1 MAQRDDHESCYY
13 LFRDPSAADGGV
25 RAALERR
32 LGRAVEEVS
41 DPDAAVSAA
50 AERPRSAMVFL
61 LPPDGDAP
69 TEHAAPVREAI
80 ASCAAVTPRAAL
92 YALGPSQD
100 VRGAVFAIQ
109 SGVDAYFTTEELGA
123 LAAELIA
130 REEAGADA
138 AGPPAGERSAF
149 SAFLTRDSHMRGLF
163 RTARVVAA
171 SQVSVLITGE
181 TGVGK
186 ELFARCIHEASGRDG
201 EFVVENVAGL
211 DDTLFSDALFG
222 HERGAYTG
230 AEGMRAGLIER
241 AGGGTLFLDEIGDI
255 TPASQVKLLR
265 LLENGTYYPLGSDEA
280 RASTARV
287 VMATNTDLLA
297 RVKEG
302 AFRMDLFFRLAA
314 FHLRIPP
321 LRERRHDIPLLV
333 ERFAQTTAGELGIRP
348 PHFDSRLLGLL
359 QEYDYPGNVRE
370 LQSVVVTLVSHGR
383 DDRLDADA
391 LLRLARSVLRRN
403 ASTDLTVPPRVSFS
417 ESLPTIEELTD
428 QLIDEALRRTDGNQS
443 AAARM
448 LGITSSAVNKRLR
461 RRGEG

>member
-1 MAQRDDHESCYY
+1 MSTGTTLPRSDHDGSTYHLYRDATDG
-13 LFRDPSAADGGV
+13 DGGV

-32 LGRAVEEVS
+32 LGRAVNEIN
-41 DPDAAVSAA
+41 DADAAVAAA
-50 AERPRSAMVFL
+50 AERPYDAVVFL
-61 LPPDGDAP
+61 LPEDGGQ
-69 TEHAAPVREAI
+69 VREAI
-80 ASCAAVTPRAAL
+80 RSCAAVAPRAAL
-92 YALGPSQD
+92 FALGPSHD
-100 VRGAVFAIQ
+100 VRGAVLAIQ
-109 SGVDAYFTTEELGA
+109 AGVDAYFTSEELGA
-123 LAAELIA
+123 LAGELLA
-130 REEAGADA
+130 REENGPE

-149 SAFLTRDSHMRGLF
+149 GAFLTRDTRMRGLF

-171 SQVSVLITGE
+171 SRVSVLVTGE

-186 ELFARCIHEASGRDG
+186 ELFARCIHEASGRGG

-222 HERGAYTG
+222 HVRGAYTG
-230 AEGMRAGLIER
+230 ADGTRAGLIER
-241 AGGGTLFLDEIGDI
+241 AADGTLFLDEIGDI
-255 TPASQVKLLR
+255 TPTSQVKLLR

-280 RASTARV
+280 RTSTARL

-321 LRERRHDIPLLV
+321 LRERRHDVPLLV
-333 ERFAQTTAGELGIRP
+333 EHFAHTTARELGIRP
-348 PHFDSRLLGLL
+348 PCLDPRLFDLL
-359 QEYDYPGNVRE
+359 QQYDYPGNARE

-391 LLRLARSVLRRN
+391 LLRLAKSVLRRN
-403 ASTDLTVPPRVSFS
+403 ASTDLTVSPRVSFS

-448 LGITSSAVNKRLR
+448 LGVTSSAVNKRLR
-461 RRGEG
+461 RRGDGG

>member
-1 MAQRDDHESCYY
+1 MAQRNDRDSSYY
-13 LFRDPSAADGGV
+13 LYHAPGVPSAAV
-25 RAALERR
+25 ASALAER
-32 LGRAVEEVS
+32 LGRPFEELC
-41 DPDAAVSAA
+41 DPDAAVRAA
-50 AERPRSAMVFL
+50 AEQPQNAIVFL
-61 LPPDGDAP
+61 LPEDGEA
-69 TEHAAPVREAI
+69 VREAI
-80 ASCAAVTPRAAL
+80 TSCASVAPRAAL
-92 YALGPSQD
+92 FALGPAHD
-100 VRGAVFAIQ
+100 VRGAVLAIQ
-109 SGVDAYFTTEELGA
+109 AGVDAYFTTDELAA
-123 LAAELIA
+123 LAAELLA
-130 REEAGADA
+130 REEADARA

-149 SAFLTRDSHMRGLF
+149 SAFLTRDARMRALF
-163 RTARVVAA
+163 HTARVVSG

-222 HERGAYTG
+222 HVRGAYTG
-230 AEGMRAGLIER
+230 AEGSRAGLIER

-280 RASTARV
+280 RTSTARL

-314 FHLRIPP
+314 FHLQIPP
-321 LRERRHDIPLLV
+321 LRERPHDVPLLV
-333 ERFAQTTAGELGIRP
+333 EHFAQTTARDLGIRP
-348 PHFDSRLLGLL
+348 PRLEPRLLAVL

-403 ASTDLTVPPRVSFS
+403 ASTDLTVAPRVSFS
-417 ESLPTIEELTD
+417 ESLPTIDELTD